1 MVPKCED
8 KTFLE
13 IDTSFWSKP
22 YLWIPCENLV
32 IFHFHNQHDL
42 IMVVYV
48 LMETNFVLYIKLVQ
62 KLGVFDGS
70 FGAFLKVG
78 DKPRRIIF
86 GIVVENIAIKILKVL
101 AFGDFLQCRF

>member
-1 MVPKCED
+1 
-8 KTFLE
+8 
-13 IDTSFWSKP
+13 
-22 YLWIPCENLV
+22 
-32 IFHFHNQHDL
+32 
-42 IMVVYV
+42 MVVYV
-48 LMETNFVLYIKLVQ
+48 LMETHFVLDIKLVQ

-70 FGAFLKVG
+70 FGALLKVG